1 MLRIYS
7 LTPLVP
13 LVLCTLL
20 LTACAKTTV
29 VLLPDENGVT
39 GAVVVQA
46 AGKQAMLQEA
56 DQRVEATPG
65 GLSAVSRMSPE
76 AVNKNFKP
84 VLTALP
90 EKTES
95 ILIYFDSE
103 SHQPNAESLRKLPQV
118 VDLVQ
123 QRTAPSVELFGHT
136 DHLGDK
142 EYNQNLSDAR
152 AREVRR
158 LLLKRGIPPEQI
170 NEKGFGDRDPLV
182 PARPGKAEPRNR
194 RVEIFIR

>member
-1 MLRIYS
+1 MLRIY
-7 LTPLVP
+7 TPLFP
-13 LVLCTLL
+13 LILCCVL

-46 AGKQAMLQEA
+46 AGKQALLQKA

-65 GLSAVSRMSPE
+65 GLSAVNLTSPE
-76 AVNKNFKP
+76 AVNKNFNT
-84 VLTALP
+84 VLKALP

-95 ILIYFDSE
+95 ILIYFDAE
-103 SHQPNAESLRKLPQV
+103 STRVNAESLHKLPQV
-118 VDLVQ
+118 VELVQ
-123 QRTAPSVELFGHT
+123 QRKAPSVELFGHT

-152 AREVRR
+152 AKEVRR
-158 LLLKRGIPPEQI
+158 LLVKRGIAAEQI

-182 PARPGKAEPRNR
+182 PSRPGKAEPRNR

>member
-1 MLRIYS
+1 MLRMSVIA
-7 LTPLVP
+7 
-13 LVLCTLL
+13 LCCVL

-29 VLLPDENGVT
+29 VLLPDENGHT

-46 AGKQAMLQEA
+46 AGEQKMLDKAE
-56 DQRVEATPG
+56 QRVEATPG

-76 AVNKNFKP
+76 SVTKTFTP
-84 VLTALP
+84 VLKALP

-95 ILIYFDSE
+95 VLVYFDAE
-103 SHQPNAESLRKLPQV
+103 STRPTAESLRALPQAV
-118 VDLVQ
+118 EAVQ
-123 QRTAPSVELFGHT
+123 KRAAPSVELFGHT

-142 EYNQNLSDAR
+142 EYNQKLSDTR

-158 LLLKRGIPPEQI
+158 LLVKSGIPVEQI

-182 PARPGKAEPRNR
+182 PPRPGRAEPRNR